1 VPIDLQREKYQKS
14 LKMDKIAEYEA
25 LRATIRERGT
35 TRMCLIL
42 AGLIAWAALI
52 LALNAAQ
59 FERAATLVPLMV
71 VAATFEISFFI
82 HTGVERV
89 GRYLQVFY
97 DDQWENIVM
106 AYGKNNPGGGTHPL
120 LITLFALIALV
131 NFAASLP
138 TAVRHP
144 GWVGVSFVAHVMFTW
159 RLVSARRMAAAQRAL
174 DLDRFRALKNPAP
187 SN

>member
-1 VPIDLQREKYQKS
+1 
-14 LKMDKIAEYEA
+14 MDKIAEYGA

-35 TRMCLIL
+35 ARMCLIM
-42 AGLIAWAALI
+42 AGLIAWGALT
-52 LALNAAQ
+52 LALNASQ
-59 FERAATLVPLMV
+59 FDRAAALVPLMV
-71 VAATFEISFFI
+71 LASTFEISFFI

-106 AYGKNNPGGGTHPL
+106 AYGKNNPGGGPHPL
-120 LITLFALIALV
+120 LITLFVLIALV

-144 GWVGVSFVAHVMFTW
+144 GWVGISFVAHVIFSW
-159 RLVSARRMAAAQRAL
+159 RLFTARKAAGAQRAI
-174 DLDRFRALKNPAP
+174 DLERFLALKNSSP